1 MRSAKGEDGYTFAAH
16 DTAAA
21 VVDGTGTLVAWTSAA
36 ERMVARPA
44 EEVCGHP
51 VAELLADPARL
62 GEVLAQRPSGP
73 EPWEGRAVLR
83 HGSGGEV
90 EVGFRVLPLGRAA
103 ACGVSGYLVV
113 GAPGEQITR
122 LRQDHALAVGLFQ
135 QNRFGLA
142 VFDTGLRLV
151 RTNTPLLPYT
161 GIPADLRGH
170 RLGDFLWARDA
181 EALDERLA
189 QVIATGDPLLGFTT
203 PARTLH
209 DPRSGVILRVSAFR
223 LQEPDGRCLGVAA
236 TFSDVTAEH
245 RIHER
250 IEVLH
255 RATSVLGGS
264 LSAQATSED
273 LAGALVPSL
282 ADAIAVDVT
291 EPVFTGGEPVPDRR
305 ERLALRRTAVA
316 GEGTAAL
323 RTPGTVHTGAVPT
336 SPSRPGRGVLV
347 PDLGLLGEEGAGGG
361 TGPGPPDWSTAVPG
375 TRSAISVPMC
385 AGNTLLGNLMLWR
398 TAPTRPAFEKG
409 DLHLLEEIAARAA
422 LALDNVRRYTREH
435 LAAVSLQ
442 RSLLPPATAD
452 TAAVRTASV
461 YLPADPIG
469 GVSGD
474 WYDVIP
480 LSSARVALVVGDVVG
495 HGLRATASMARLR
508 TAVRTLADLDPD
520 PDELLTHLD
529 DLVLQLPLGAPEP
542 AGAQQPVGAEQ
553 PGVPTLPGPGL
564 SGDSSAQSGPDTF
577 AATCLY
583 AVYDPVSGR
592 CSMASA
598 GHPPPAV
605 VDADG
610 TVTFVAMNPGPPLG
624 VGGLPF
630 EKSVIDVTPGGVLA
644 LYTDG
649 LIERGEGDVDEGME
663 QLQKRLVQTDALHR
677 PLHDVAR
684 EIVAGLPPTRLPDD
698 VTLLVAR
705 TRRVPERD
713 TATWALE
720 ADPAVVARARELV
733 MRQLTAW
740 ELDLLSFTTEL
751 VVSELVTNAIRH
763 AGGPIELRMIRTD
776 VLTCEVSDPSSTQP
790 RMRRARDTDEGGR
803 GLYLVA
809 QLTTRWGSRYTRGG
823 KTIWAEQAL
832 PPML

>member
-1 MRSAKGEDGYTFAAH
+1 MCVRMRSANGDDGGPFAVH

-21 VVDGTGTLVAWTSAA
+21 VVDGTGTLVGWTPAA
-36 ERMVARPA
+36 EAFLGHRAA
-44 EEVCGHP
+44 DVCGRS
-51 VAELLADPARL
+51 VAELLADPGRL
-62 GEVLAQRPSGP
+62 AELLAQRSPGI
-73 EPWEGRAVLR
+73 WEGGATLR
-83 HGSGGEV
+83 HAAGGEV
-90 EVGFRVLPLGRAA
+90 EVDFRVLPLEAGREP
-103 ACGVSGYLVV
+103 SGYLVL
-113 GAPGEQITR
+113 GAPRDQVVR
-122 LRQDHALAVGLFQ
+122 WRQDHALAGELFQ
-135 QNRFGLA
+135 QDRFGLA
-142 VFDTGLRLV
+142 IFDSGLRLV

-161 GIPADLRGH
+161 GVPADLRGH

-181 EALDERLA
+181 AALDKRLGE
-189 QVIATGDPLLGFTT
+189 VIATGEPLLGFTT

-209 DPRSGVILRVSAFR
+209 DPRSGVVLQVSAFR
-223 LQEPDGRCLGVAA
+223 LQDPGGRLLGVAA
-236 TFSDVTAEH
+236 TFGDITAEH
-245 RIHER
+245 RTRER

-255 RATSVLGGS
+255 RATAALGGS
-264 LSAQATSED
+264 LSAQGTSED
-273 LAGALVPSL
+273 LVRTLLPAL
-282 ADAIAVDVT
+282 ADTIAVDVA

-305 ERLALRRTAVA
+305 QRLAMRRTAA
-316 GEGTAAL
+316 EGDGAEAL
-323 RTPGTVHTGAVPT
+323 RAAGTVFTDAVPT
-336 SPSRPGRGVLV
+336 SPAGPGRGVLV
-347 PDLGLLGEEGAGGG
+347 PEVAAGG
-361 TGPGPPDWSTAVPG
+361 DRDVPG
-375 TRSAISVPMC
+375 WATEVPAARSALSAPMC
-385 AGNTLLGNLMLWR
+385 AGNTLLGNVMLWR

-409 DLHLLEEIAARAA
+409 DMALLEEIASRAA

-495 HGLRATASMARLR
+495 HGLRATAAMARLR

-529 DLVLQLPLGAPEP
+529 DLVLQLPMGAGTPESPAGQTAMGAPD
-542 AGAQQPVGAEQ
+542 
-553 PGVPTLPGPGL
+553 PGVVELPGSGRP
-564 SGDSSAQSGPDTF
+564 GDSGEGGPDSF

-592 CSMASA
+592 CAMASA

-605 VDADG
+605 MDPDG
-610 TVTFVAMNPGPPLG
+610 VVTFVEMNPGPPLG

-630 EKSVIDVTPGGVLA
+630 EKSVVDIAPDSVLA

-663 QLQKRLVQTDALHR
+663 QLRKRLVRTEALHR

-705 TRRVPERD
+705 ARRVPEGD
-713 TATWALE
+713 TATWELE

-733 MRQLTAW
+733 SRQLAHW
-740 ELDLLSFTTEL
+740 GLDLLAFTTEL

-763 AGGPIELRMIRTD
+763 AGGPVGLRLIRTD

-809 QLTTRWGSRYTRGG
+809 QLTSRWGSRYTRQG
-823 KTIWAEQAL
+823 KTIWAEQTL
-832 PPML
+832 PPVL